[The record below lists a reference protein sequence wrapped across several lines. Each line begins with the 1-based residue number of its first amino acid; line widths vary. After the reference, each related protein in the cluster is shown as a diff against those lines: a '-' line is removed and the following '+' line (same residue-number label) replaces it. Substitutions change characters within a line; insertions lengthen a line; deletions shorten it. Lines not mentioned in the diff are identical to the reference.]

1 MHSAAWTRFVPQIQS
16 GGLANNDE
24 KVLGLNFSAFFWI
37 ELLTPMRIGQINY
50 DVKTVEVKRPEV
62 F

>member
-1 MHSAAWTRFVPQIQS
+1 MPQIQS

-24 KVLGLNFSAFFWI
+24 KVLGLNFSVLSFF
-37 ELLTPMRIGQINY
+37 GSN
-50 DVKTVEVKRPEV
+50 